1 MKKLVLALSMCFA
14 NWAFAQEMTTG
25 FNLLENGKYT
35 QAKLFFKEILEDYP
49 SNKTAQLCYG
59 RALGLSGETAKATA
73 LFTQMQNEYPG
84 DYEIALNYAESL
96 LWAENFNEA
105 QTAYEDLVKTDS
117 TSFSAV
123 LGYANTLSN
132 LKEYDKALERV
143 NQALSLQPGNANA
156 LVSRKYIRLGRAN
169 QLSSDG
175 DYRTALALLDENL
188 KDFEG
193 DNLSLQVK
201 ANVQIAQKDYDSAF
215 TTYGRLAD
223 SVAVLTGQA
232 LVAHLDGADQ
242 KALALSR
249 KAKNFSPKDSLQSL
263 QASERYVQ
271 ALIWNQKFKTARHT
285 LDSLDQ
291 IYGNAPRIL
300 ALKASLGMYTGT
312 FKTSIAHYK
321 SILEQD
327 TTSFDGNLGIA
338 NAYRAQGN
346 LDQAYAFAQ
355 KTTEYYEGQK
365 DALGLMQTLSGSL
378 APQVMPRAAYTRDNG
393 GNRAYAAGLSVLFP
407 VSYRF
412 RTQINYD
419 YRKTSNED
427 VDVQASNSSFN
438 FGVQYRIHNNTWI
451 EANLGVL
458 NAEAD
463 VNSYT
468 DVNGSILLK
477 ARPLPLQYLELGY
490 SRELQNFNAT
500 LIDQKI
506 FMNNYKLNYNMGTNV
521 NLGWYTSLIFTPQTD
536 GNQRKLLFT
545 SLYYNFTK
553 APALK
558 GGINY
563 QYLSFKDQVPTLY
576 FSPSSY
582 QAVELFADLN
592 GNIKNWQYTA
602 NAAGGYQFVEK
613 DKATTLFR
621 IEAGINH
628 TLSDRLDAG
637 FYAKYSNVASAT
649 AAGFEFTEVGVKM
662 RWQFLAKP
670 VFKL

>member
-1 MKKLVLALSMCFA
+1 MKKLVLFISICFA
-14 NWAFAQEMTTG
+14 NWAYAQEMTSG
-25 FNLLENGKYT
+25 FNLLEEGKYVK
-35 QAKLFFKEILEDYP
+35 AKLFFKDILEEYP
-49 SNKTAQLCYG
+49 TNKTARLCYG
-59 RALGLSGETAKATA
+59 RALGLSGATAEATA
-73 LFTQMQNEYPG
+73 LFTQLQTEYPG
-84 DYEIALNYAESL
+84 DFEIALNYAESL
-96 LWAENFNEA
+96 LWGENFNEA
-105 QTAYEDLVKTDS
+105 KTVYEDLVKTDS

-132 LKEYDKALERV
+132 LKEYDKALQRV
-143 NQALSLQPGNANA
+143 NQALSIQPGNPNA

-169 QLSSDG
+169 QLSSEADFI
-175 DYRTALALLDENL
+175 TALALLNENL
-188 KDFEG
+188 KDFEA
-193 DNLSLQVK
+193 DALSLQVL
-201 ANVQIAQKDYDSAF
+201 ANTHIAQKNYDAAF
-215 TTYGRLAD
+215 TTYGRMSD
-223 SVAVLTGQA
+223 SVAVLTGQS
-232 LVAHLDGADQ
+232 LVAHLDGAEQ
-242 KALALSR
+242 KALELAQQA
-249 KAKNFSPKDSLQSL
+249 KAFSPKDSLQSI

-271 ALIWNQKFKTARHT
+271 ALIWNQKFKTARKT

-291 IYGNAPRIL
+291 VYGNAPRIL

-312 FKTSIAHYK
+312 FKTSIAHYQ

-327 TTSFDGNLGIA
+327 STSFDGNLGIA

-346 LDQAYAFAQ
+346 LDKAHAFAQ

-393 GNRAYAAGLSVLFP
+393 GNRAYATGLSVLFP

-419 YRKTSNED
+419 YRKTANAD
-427 VDVQASNSSFN
+427 VNAQASNSSFN
-438 FGVQYRIHNNTWI
+438 FGVQYRIYNNTWI

-458 NAEAD
+458 KAEAD

-468 DVNGSILLK
+468 DVNGSVVLK

-506 FMNNYKLNYNMGTNV
+506 FMNNYKLNYNMGTNI
-521 NLGWYTSLIFTPQTD
+521 NLGWYTGLMFTPQTD

-545 SLYYNFTK
+545 SIYYTFTK

-563 QYLSFKDQVPTLY
+563 QYVGFKDQVPTLY

-592 GNIKNWQYTA
+592 GSIKNWQYAA

-613 DKATTLFR
+613 DKASTLFR
-621 IEAGINH
+621 LEASINH

-649 AAGFEFTEVGVKM
+649 AAGFEFTEIGLKL